1 MTEVRP
7 ESSSLP
13 TQQEPSTLTLPWAQ
27 FRYDMLTSREVR
39 RKNAIDAVRRFVDNN
54 PMISRYPRRKA
65 VIEAR
70 LQLREDLVSA
80 RFQFRR
86 AVVRNLSELVSTP

>member
-1 MTEVRP
+1 MMA
-7 ESSSLP
+7 ESQHQASTPAIEEQPSL
-13 TQQEPSTLTLPWAQ
+13 LPWAQ
-27 FRYDMLTSREVR
+27 FRDDMLMSREVR
-39 RKNAIDAVRRFVDNN
+39 RKAAIDAVRRFVSSN
-54 PMISRYPRRKA
+54 PMISQRPLRKA

-86 AVVRNLSELVSTP
+86 AVVRNLNRLVLTP

>member
-1 MTEVRP
+1 MAENQQQHSTRVIP
-7 ESSSLP
+7 EQPSL
-13 TQQEPSTLTLPWAQ
+13 LPWAQ
-27 FRYDMLTSREVR
+27 FRDDMLTSREVR
-39 RKNAIDAVRRFVDNN
+39 RKAAIDAVRRFVNSN
-54 PMISRYPRRKA
+54 PMISQHPRRKA

-86 AVVRNLSELVSTP
+86 AVVRNLNRLLLTP

>member
-1 MTEVRP
+1 MAEN
-7 ESSSLP
+7 
-13 TQQEPSTLTLPWAQ
+13 QQQPSTSALQEQPSLLPWAQ
-27 FRYDMLTSREVR
+27 FRDDMLTSREVR
-39 RKNAIDAVRRFVDNN
+39 RKATIDAVRRFVNSN
-54 PMISRYPRRKA
+54 PMISRRPQCKA

-86 AVVRNLSELVSTP
+86 AVVRNLNRLVLTP

>member
-1 MTEVRP
+1 MTEK
-7 ESSSLP
+7 
-13 TQQEPSTLTLPWAQ
+13 QQQDSTLEIREQPSLLPWAQ
-27 FRYDMLTSREVR
+27 FRDDMLTSREVR
-39 RKNAIDAVRRFVDNN
+39 RKAAIDAVRRFVDSN
-54 PMISRYPRRKA
+54 PMISRHPRRKA

-86 AVVRNLSELVSTP
+86 AVVRNLNRLLLTP